1 MNRSLRYLEY
11 FNKIQDEIV
20 NINSNVKEDS
30 IVNSNWIM
38 LYLIVF
44 VVILYFVIEYVKF
57 D

>member
-11 FNKIQDEIV
+11 FNNKQDEIV

-44 VVILYFVIEYVKF
+44 VVILYFVIEYVNF

>member
-11 FNKIQDEIV
+11 FNNKQDEIDNV
-20 NINSNVKEDS
+20 NSNVKEDS
-30 IVNSNWIM
+30 IVNSNWIL

-44 VVILYFVIEYVKF
+44 VIILYFVIEYVKF

>member
-11 FNKIQDEIV
+11 FNKKQDEIV